1 MARITL
7 GNRDGTLAVRHGR
20 AVLEALAGEWPDLH
34 LTIRT
39 IPHADKRDSSA
50 LLDALLKSKI
60 DVAVVQLDTLP
71 FELPE
76 GVNLAAVTRRADAR
90 SALVAK
96 GHKTLADIGS
106 GTKVGVFSDRDA
118 TFLEAAGN
126 GSVAVLLDD
135 SPENELS
142 RLAGGELGGVLLP
155 AATMLGLELR
165 DRIDFYLEVDA
176 FTPAPGQGAVGLVVR
191 DDDDLAFDTVY
202 ALQHR
207 PSFDRVRAERAFA
220 GALADRPVGAVAT
233 VTVDGELTLLGAV
246 VENDSTLQASVTGEA
261 REAEDL
267 GKELAQDVLERSK
280 KL

>member
-34 LTIRT
+34 LTIKT
-39 IPHADKRDSSA
+39 IPHADKQDSSA

-71 FELPE
+71 FALPE

-96 GHKTLADIGS
+96 GHKTLADIGR

-165 DRIDFYLEVDA
+165 DRIDFYLEIDA

-207 PSFDRVRAERAFA
+207 PSFDRIRAERPFA
-220 GALADRPVGAVAT
+220 GAL
-233 VTVDGELTLLGAV
+233 
-246 VENDSTLQASVTGEA
+246 
-261 REAEDL
+261 
-267 GKELAQDVLERSK
+267 
-280 KL
+280 